1 LKINSWSLCIE
12 PPLQKKCRSKYLKV
26 FDRTIMAVTNLER
39 EASPVAEA
47 NELKAKLVRCIRM
60 MDMIGL
66 VEHNGH
72 VSARIPESNQVLIQS
87 RFSSRAA
94 LTTSDILTVDFQGNT
109 LEGKDEPPSETSIH
123 TCIYRVRDD
132 VQAIAHIHSHY
143 AILLG
148 MSGTNFAPVCNDG
161 VLFASGVP
169 LFPHSWNIGTE
180 ERGEALAKTLGNS
193 RAALMRGH
201 GAVVVAEAIEGL
213 FQAADQFEKNARLQ
227 CELLMMGRFQ
237 AFGEADIRYAPKQTL
252 GGLGKG
258 RTWKTWNY
266 FVSLA
271 KKRGAFD

>member
-1 LKINSWSLCIE
+1 
-12 PPLQKKCRSKYLKV
+12 
-26 FDRTIMAVTNLER
+26 MAVANLTKER
-39 EASPVAEA
+39 GASPVAETD
-47 NELKAKLVRCIRM
+47 ELKEKLVRCIRM

-72 VSARIPESNQVLIQS
+72 VSARIPGSNRVLIQS

-94 LTTSDILTVDFQGNT
+94 LTGSDILTVDFQGNT

-123 TCIYRVRDD
+123 TCIYRARDD
-132 VQAIAHIHSHY
+132 VQAIAHIHSHF

-161 VLFASGVP
+161 VLFASGGVP

-213 FQAADQFEKNARLQ
+213 FQVADQFEKNARLQ

-237 AFGEADIRYAPKQTL
+237 AFTEADIRYAPKQTL
-252 GGLGKG
+252 GDLGKG

-271 KKRGAFD
+271 KKRGVFD